1 MTSKAKPIVLWAA
14 ILGLPLVL
22 AACHPYYGHGYYGG
36 GHGYYGG
43 GHGYY
48 GGHGY
53 RGGHGH
59 GGHGHGGHKYRR
71 GY

>member
-1 MTSKAKPIVLWAA
+1 MTLKAKPIVLWAA
-14 ILGLPLVL
+14 IVGLPLVL

-43 GHGYY
+43 HGY
-48 GGHGY
+48 G
-53 RGGHGH
+53 GGHGH
-59 GGHGHGGHKYRR
+59 GGHRYRR